1 MEHVTEGSV
10 NVKLRGPEGVQAR
23 IQELEARLQSLA
35 PPLPKAPTI
44 GEFGKSLEGA
54 IGRGEAPLNP
64 FGAGSVLTPAGPPGD
79 LKGKIETAAREAG
92 IDPKLLDALVA
103 QESSYDPNARSRAG
117 AMGLTQ
123 LMPDTAKAL
132 GVSNPFDPDENLR
145 AGAKYLSS
153 LLKRFDDPALA
164 LAAYNAGP
172 GRVERAGNQIPN
184 ISETQAYVQRVLAG
198 YRARQ
203 G

>member
-1 MEHVTEGSV
+1 MEHLEEGSV
-10 NVKLRGPEGVQAR
+10 NVRLRGPEGVQAR
-23 IQELEARLQSLA
+23 IQELEARLQALA
-35 PPLPKAPTI
+35 PPVPKAPTI

-54 IGRGEAPLNP
+54 IGQSQAPFNP
-64 FGAGSVLTPAGPPGD
+64 FGTGALVTPSDPPAD
-79 LKGKIETAAREAG
+79 LKEKIAAAAQEAG
-92 IDPKLLDALVA
+92 IDPKLFDALVA

-184 ISETQAYVQRVLAG
+184 ISETQSYVQRVLAG

>member
-10 NVKLRGPEGVQAR
+10 NVKLRGSEGVQAR

-35 PPLPKAPTI
+35 PPLPRAPTI

-64 FGAGSVLTPAGPPGD
+64 FGSGSVLTPAEPPGD
-79 LKGKIETAAREAG
+79 LKGKIEAAAREAG